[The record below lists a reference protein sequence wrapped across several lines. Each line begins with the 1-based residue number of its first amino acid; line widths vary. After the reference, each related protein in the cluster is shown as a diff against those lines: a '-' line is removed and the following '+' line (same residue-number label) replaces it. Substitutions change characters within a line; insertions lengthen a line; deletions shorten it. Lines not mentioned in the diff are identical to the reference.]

1 MALLTVEGRYKDGRI
16 ELREL
21 PAGVNEAPVMVVFLP
36 GGSAT
41 ELARAPDEDTREARR
56 QAAFAQMGQ
65 GIDLG
70 GPPYPRGGDL
80 HDRLI
85 R

>member
-16 ELREL
+16 ELTEL
-21 PAGVNEAPVMVVFLP
+21 PAGVDEAPVMVVFLP
-36 GGSAT
+36 GSSAK
-41 ELARAPDEDTREARR
+41 EPARASDQDVRETRR
-56 QAAFAQMGQ
+56 QAAFAQMQQ

-70 GPPYPRGGDL
+70 GPPYPRREDL
-80 HDRLI
+80 HDRPI